1 MKYGTRVNIRLS
13 IIIIL
18 RTTDIFSELEELYLG
33 TELSINLLFHILIIM
48 TDLVLFIMVAWKLL
62 NLEVLVIGKLS
73 EINLFDFNDNEK
85 LSYLK
90 RFITKIII
98 S

>member
-33 TELSINLLFHILIIM
+33 MELSINLLFHILIIM
-48 TDLVLFIMVAWKLL
+48 TDLDLFIMVVWKLL
-62 NLEVLVIGKLS
+62 NLEVLVIGKLI
-73 EINLFDFNDNEK
+73 EISLIDFNDNEK

-90 RFITKIII
+90 RELLLKL
-98 S
+98 